1 MSEEANKPI
10 TTAGNI
16 TLKASKDGCIINLP
30 GQRQV
35 MVSAQPM
42 STFEQISNL
51 WSGAMTYIGSL
62 DTNAPLTFI
71 QCWQAG
77 NLFRDTMLEILT
89 LMGISN
95 PLATLSPKQIEE
107 LVFWCEDT
115 SQPIIFYIH
124 DVGVPQVK
132 KK

>member
-1 MSEEANKPI
+1 MSEEANKLI

-30 GQRQV
+30 GQRQT

-42 STFEQISNL
+42 ATFEQISNL
-51 WSGAMTYIGSL
+51 WSGAMAYIGSL
-62 DTNAPLTFI
+62 NTDAPLTFI

-77 NLFRDTMLEILT
+77 NIFRDAMLEILT
-89 LMGISN
+89 LIGISN

-115 SQPIIFYIH
+115 NQPLIFYIH
-124 DVGVPQVK
+124 DVGVPHVK